1 MRVFAALMALLMG
14 LSGTGLTLEEEI
26 AETLGV
32 QAQTGEIVYADDSH
46 AGFHG
51 DGEAFVILEFE
62 EDDELIRSVE
72 ENARWHALPMNEAE
86 RLLVYGGRK
95 DGVFHGAVVSALVPE
110 VEEGW
115 YRLIDRH
122 HLAGDEADAEQMM
135 ERYSYNLTL
144 GIYDAARKRL
154 YYVEVDT

>member
-1 MRVFAALMALLMG
+1 MRIFMALMALLMG

-51 DGEAFVILEFE
+51 DGEAFVILEFA
-62 EDDELIRSVE
+62 EDDELVRSIE
-72 ENARWHALPMNEAE
+72 ENAHWHELPMNEAE
-86 RLLVYGGRK
+86 WLLAH
-95 DGVFHGAVVSALVPE
+95 DSVVENLLPE
-110 VEEGW
+110 AEEGW
-115 YRLIDRH
+115 YRLIDRQIP
-122 HLAGDEADAEQMM
+122 AGEEADAERMM
-135 ERYSYNLTL
+135 ERYSYNFTL

>member
-1 MRVFAALMALLMG
+1 MRIFMALMALLMG

-51 DGEAFVILEFE
+51 DGEALVILEFA
-62 EDDELIRSVE
+62 EDDELVRSIE
-72 ENARWHALPMNEAE
+72 ENIHWRALPMNEAE
-86 RLLVYGGRK
+86 RLLAYGP
-95 DGVFHGAVVSALVPE
+95 VVEGLLPE
-110 VEEGW
+110 AENLLPDVEEGW

-122 HLAGDEADAEQMM
+122 HLAGDEADAERMM
-135 ERYSYNLTL
+135 ERYSYNFTL
-144 GIYDAARKRL
+144 GVYDAAWKRL
-154 YYVEVDT
+154 YYVELDT